1 MRAFHYDNISWVAP
15 SLTKLVQFKNNDFYF
30 SRCPRPKCGKNDLIT
45 NSEHIV
51 HECIFTASILYF
63 IKKAFCDEEIDY
75 QLDEMFYLFPYSTQ
89 KNYTLSQELFSFFLR
104 KSKSQLSKQLPTKNF
119 QDGLFNT
126 FMFDS

>member
-1 MRAFHYDNISWVAP
+1 MRAFHSDYLSWVAP
-15 SLTKLVQFKNNDFYF
+15 SLTKLVQFKNNDYHS
-30 SRCPRPKCGKNDLIT
+30 SRCLRPECAKNNLIT

-63 IKKAFCDEEIDY
+63 IKKAFRDEEINY

-89 KNYTLSQELFSFFLR
+89 KKYTLLQELFVFLR

>member
-1 MRAFHYDNISWVAP
+1 MRAFHYDYLSRVAP
-15 SLTKLVQFKNNDFYF
+15 SLTELVQFKNNDFHS
-30 SRCPRPKCGKNDLIT
+30 SRCLRPECAKNDLIA

-63 IKKAFCDEEIDY
+63 IKKAFRDEEIDY

-89 KNYTLSQELFSFFLR
+89 KNYTLSQELFVFLR

>member
-1 MRAFHYDNISWVAP
+1 MRAFHYDYLSRVAP
-15 SLTKLVQFKNNDFYF
+15 SLTKLVQFKNNDFHS
-30 SRCPRPKCGKNDLIT
+30 SRCLRPECAKNDLIT

-63 IKKAFCDEEIDY
+63 IKKAFHDEEIDY

-89 KNYTLSQELFSFFLR
+89 KNYTLSQELFVFLR

-126 FMFDS
+126 SMFDS